1 MKKKTEAER
10 LALPVTGMSCASC
23 AANIQRSLAALTG
36 VKEAQVNFAASQATV
51 TFDPTSVKPADIVKT
66 IQQLGYDVGRQRV
79 EFTIQGMHCAACQ
92 RKIEETLR
100 QAKGVIQAVVNLA
113 TNQATI
119 DYLPEQTS
127 PARLKKII
135 KELGYEAIPLSSP
148 LTQTDD
154 TEQILLKE
162 YRSLKKRFLVG
173 AFLGLLIFL
182 GSAKNLFPWVPSF
195 LNNFFVLWLLATP
208 VQFIIGWP
216 FYKGAWAAFRH
227 RNADMNTLIALGT
240 SAAYFF
246 SVVVTLFP
254 EVIRRGGLQAH
265 VYFDTSALIIVLI
278 LLGRLLEARA
288 KGRTSE
294 AIKKLARLQP
304 TTATVIRNGQ
314 EIQLPVEEVQVGDLL
329 LVKPGERIPVDGTVK
344 EGQSTVDESMITGE
358 SFPVKKKP
366 GDEVIGATI
375 NQTGSFKFIATK
387 VGQETMLAQII
398 KLVQEAQSSRAPIQR
413 LADLISGYFVPI
425 VISLAI
431 LTFIIWFDFGPE
443 PSLTRALLNFVA
455 VLIIACP
462 CALGLA
468 TPTAIMVG
476 TGRGAEAGILI
487 KGGETLETAHR
498 LQVIVFDKTGT
509 ITKGHPEV
517 VEVVTREPFSEEEL
531 LLYAASAERHS
542 EHPLGEAILKKAAAL
557 NLSLIEP
564 RSFQAKK
571 GRGITAEVDGHQV
584 LVGNFRFL
592 TENQIDP
599 EPLRQPASQ
608 LAAEGKTPVL
618 VAVDGQLAGLLAI
631 ADPIKETSPPALKK
645 LKKMGLK
652 VLMLTGDN
660 TQTAT
665 AIAREVGLDGV
676 EAELLPQDKVA
687 VIKKLQQQGFKVGMV
702 GDGINDAPALA
713 QADVGIALGSGTDI
727 AMEASDITLIKDDL
741 WGVVH
746 ALELSQKTIRTIK
759 QNLFWA
765 FFYNTIGIPIA
776 AGVLY
781 PFFGLLLNP
790 IFASAAMAFSSVSVV
805 SNSLRL
811 RRLKLKKEVK

>member
-1 MKKKTEAER
+1 MKKKPEVER
-10 LALPVTGMSCASC
+10 LALPVTGMSCTSC
-23 AANIQRSLAALTG
+23 AANIQRSLAALIG

-92 RKIEETLR
+92 RKIEETLL
-100 QAKGVIQAVVNLA
+100 QAEGVIQAVVNLA

-135 KELGYEAIPLSSP
+135 NELGYEATLLSSP

-154 TEQILLKE
+154 TEQIFLRE

-173 AFLGLLIFL
+173 ALLGLLIFL
-182 GSAKNLFPWVPSF
+182 GSAKNLFPWMPSF

-216 FYKGAWAAFRH
+216 FYKGAWAALRH
-227 RNADMNTLIALGT
+227 RYADMNTLIALGT

-254 EVIRRGGLQAH
+254 EVIRQGGLQAH

-329 LVKPGERIPVDGTVK
+329 LVKPGERIPVDGTIK

-358 SFPVKKKP
+358 SFPLRKKP

-375 NQTGSFKFIATK
+375 NQTGSFKFTATK

-564 RSFQAKK
+564 QSFQAKK

-592 TENQIDP
+592 AESQIAP
-599 EPLRQPASQ
+599 EPLTQPVLR
-608 LAAEGKTPVL
+608 LAGEGKTPVI
-618 VAVDGQLAGLLAI
+618 VAANGQLAGLLAI

-676 EAELLPQDKVA
+676 EAEFLPQDKVA

-790 IFASAAMAFSSVSVV
+790 VFASAAMAFSSVSVV

>member
-1 MKKKTEAER
+1 MKKKTEAAR
-10 LALPVTGMSCASC
+10 LTFPITGMSCASC
-23 AANIQRSLAALTG
+23 AANIQRTLASLSG
-36 VKEAQVNFAASQATV
+36 VKEAQVNFAANKAII
-51 TFDPTSVKPADIVKT
+51 TFEPTLIKPVDLVESIR
-66 IQQLGYDVGRQRV
+66 QLGYDVGTDRV
-79 EFTIQGMHCAACQ
+79 EFLIQGMHCAACQ
-92 RKIEETLR
+92 RKIEETLL
-100 QAKGVIQAVVNLA
+100 QAEGVIKAVVNLA
-113 TNQATI
+113 SSRATV
-119 DYLPEQTS
+119 DYIANQTS
-127 PARLKKII
+127 PSRLKKII
-135 KELGYEAIPLSSP
+135 KDLGYEATEISSQDMQAE
-148 LTQTDD
+148 TSD
-154 TEQILLKE
+154 QIFQKE
-162 YRSLKKRFLVG
+162 YQSLKKRFLVG
-173 AFLGLLIFL
+173 ALLGLLIFL
-182 GSAKNLFPWVPSF
+182 GSSKNLFPWIPSF
-195 LNNFFVLWLLATP
+195 LGNFFILWLLATP

-216 FYKGAWAAFRH
+216 FYKGAWTAFRH

-254 EVIRRGGLQAH
+254 EVIQRGGLKAH

-314 EIQLPVEEVQVGDLL
+314 EIQIPVEEVRAGDLL

-487 KGGETLETAHR
+487 KGGEILETAHR

-517 VEVVTREPFSEEEL
+517 VAIIPKEPFSAEEL
-531 LLYAASAERHS
+531 LFYAASAERHS

-557 NLSLIEP
+557 NLSLVEP
-564 RSFQAKK
+564 EAFQAKK
-571 GRGITAEVDGHQV
+571 GRGIKTQVDGQNV
-584 LVGNFRFL
+584 LVGNFKFMD
-592 TENQIDP
+592 ENKIDTNSIS
-599 EPLRQPASQ
+599 QPAAR
-608 LAAEGKTPVL
+608 LASEGKTPVL
-618 VAVDGQLAGLLAI
+618 VAVNNQLAGLIAI
-631 ADPIKETSPPALKK
+631 ADPLKETSPPALKK

-652 VLMLTGDN
+652 LMMLTGDN
-660 TQTAT
+660 SRTAT
-665 AIAREVGLDGV
+665 AIARQVGLDGV
-676 EAELLPQDKVA
+676 EAELLPADKVA
-687 VIKKLQQQGFKVGMV
+687 VIKKLQQQGLKVGMV

-727 AMEASDITLIKDDL
+727 AIEASDITLIRDDL
-741 WGVVH
+741 WGVAH

-790 IFASAAMAFSSVSVV
+790 ILASAAMAFSSVSVV

-811 RRLKLKKEVK
+811 RRLKLKKEVN